1 MSTIRVSKESGN
13 EMSASAAPS
22 GSLPKGLAM
31 LELLSSNEGSMG
43 ITALAQRMHIPK
55 SGVHRLLQVLRDN
68 GWVRQTLSGEY
79 ECTLKLWE
87 LGQRLASKID
97 LRRAAKAAMREL
109 AARTR
114 ETIMLSVLDGS
125 EVLYLEVLDS
135 PQPVRVHT
143 NPGDRAPAFC
153 MATGKA
159 LLAHAPAAVIDSV
172 AGNLHKFT
180 ARTITT
186 RAKLERE
193 LEGVR
198 QHGFAVSHGEWNEG
212 VMGIAS
218 PLFDSSFQAVAAISI
233 GAPSERMSD
242 VVVNELAP
250 LVVKAA
256 QQVSR
261 ELGCPSRER

>member
-1 MSTIRVSKESGN
+1 MSTIRVSHEGAGD
-13 EMSASAAPS
+13 ETLAQAPS
-22 GSLPKGLAM
+22 GSLPKGLAL
-31 LELLSSNEGSMG
+31 LELLSSNEGPMG
-43 ITALAQRMHIPK
+43 ITALAKRMHMPK
-55 SGVHRLLQVLRDN
+55 SGVHRLLQVLRDS
-68 GWVRQTLSGEY
+68 GWVRQTLTGEY
-79 ECTLKLWE
+79 ECTMKLWE

-97 LRRAAKAAMREL
+97 LRRAAMPAMREL

-114 ETIMLSVLDGS
+114 ETILLSVLDGS

-143 NPGDRAPAFC
+143 NPGDRAPASC

-159 LLAHAPAAVIDSV
+159 LLAYAPASVIDS
-172 AGNLHKFT
+172 AARDLHTFT

-186 RAKLERE
+186 RAELDRE

-198 QHGFAVSHGEWNEG
+198 RRGFAVSHGEWNEG
-212 VMGIAS
+212 VKGIAA
-218 PLFDSSFQAVAAISI
+218 PLFDSSGQAVAAISI

-242 VVVNELAP
+242 VVVDELAP

-256 QQVSR
+256 QLVSR
-261 ELGCPSRER
+261 ELGCPSRE